1 MTPNEEK
8 QLKVEEVQLVVFRLR
23 DEEFGLPINQVTRIV
38 RVPEITKVPEAPG
51 FIEGVINLRGDVIAV
66 IDLAR
71 QFELP
76 AIAERPASSRI
87 IVAEIGGKPIG
98 LLVDEVPELVRIAKD
113 DIDPPPEILQTK
125 VKKEFISG
133 VGKLKER
140 LLILIEA
147 DKLLEPNEVKQLTQ
161 IKEGGTQ

>member
-147 DKLLEPNEVKQLTQ
+147 DKLLEPNEVKQLETV
-161 IKEGGTQ
+161 KEGGTK